1 MQATVESGACALQ
14 PESPPFRVAGMAL
27 QNGLLVHTVENWAAA
42 IRGAD
47 GAIQVASGRKP
58 SRMAAGW
65 AGRWP
70 LLRGVAQMAD
80 ALSLLPLVKRRLT
93 GALLPLE
100 SPRVAA
106 AAGAATLASFL
117 LRAGEREGG
126 GGSVLAQV
134 VGAAAL
140 ALVPVAVALRGS
152 QLARYH
158 GAEHKTIG
166 EFERATTGRDGDAQ
180 KEHERCGSNL
190 VAPLLLANMAGNVVL
205 RKVFRRPPPGAMLV
219 TGLLSLAAAMEVFR
233 WTTRHPE
240 TPAARALAMPGY
252 WLQHSLTT
260 AEPSEAQMEVG
271 RTALGELLRVEGLQG
286 ASGV

>member
-1 MQATVESGACALQ
+1 MG
-14 PESPPFRVAGMAL
+14 
-27 QNGLLVHTVENWAAA
+27 
-42 IRGAD
+42 
-47 GAIQVASGRKP
+47 
-58 SRMAAGW
+58 
-65 AGRWP
+65 
-70 LLRGVAQMAD
+70 D
-80 ALSLLPLVKRRLT
+80 ALALLPLVKSRLA

-106 AAGAATLASFL
+106 AVGAATLAAFL

-126 GGSVLAQV
+126 SGSVLVQE
-134 VGAAAL
+134 VGSVAL

-166 EFERATTGRDGDAQ
+166 EFERATGGRAGDAE

-190 VAPLLLANMAGNVVL
+190 VAPLLLANLTGNVVL
-205 RKVFRRPPPGAMLV
+205 RKVFRRPPPGAMLL

-240 TPAARALAMPGY
+240 APVARALARPGY

-271 RTALGELLRVEGLQG
+271 RTALSELLRLEGLRG
-286 ASGV
+286 S

>member
-1 MQATVESGACALQ
+1 MQATVGSGAHTLR
-14 PESPPFRVAGMAL
+14 PEAPPFRVAGMAL
-27 QNGLLVHTVENWAAA
+27 QNGLLVHTPENWAAA
-42 IRGAD
+42 IRAAD
-47 GAIQVASGRKP
+47 GTMQVASGPKP

-70 LLRGVAQMAD
+70 LLRGVAQMGDTLA
-80 ALSLLPLVKRRLT
+80 LLPLVKRRLA

-100 SPRVAA
+100 SPRVAVA
-106 AAGAATLASFL
+106 VGAATLGGFL
-117 LRAGEREGG
+117 LRVGERDGG
-126 GGSVLAQV
+126 GGSVLVQE

-158 GAEHKTIG
+158 GAEHKVIG
-166 EFERATTGRDGDAQ
+166 EFERATAGLDGDAE
-180 KEHERCGSNL
+180 KEHARCGSNL
-190 VAPLLLANMAGNVVL
+190 VAPLLLANLAGNVVL
-205 RKVFRRPPPGAMLV
+205 RRVVRRPPPGAMLL

-240 TPAARALAMPGY
+240 APVARVLAKPGY

-271 RTALGELLRVEGLQG
+271 RAALGELLKAEGLQG
-286 ASGV
+286 ASGA